1 MLPSVRHCVLEDSGF
16 HFWRGLSK
24 ERHVP
29 AACSCHFS
37 QGFNFSSIPF
47 CKAPSSRSL
56 GVLPHVQECLAAQIS
71 HPNPSLMPQ
80 QSDWLQDLL
89 KISCNI
95 LFLSRSLSQKA
106 LTGISLSPR
115 AGSQFWDG
123 CLFRKWFPS
132 SSLPALALLAWVL
145 HCVLQCKHTSL
156 PAEEEA
162 DLKPRETNCSQAEW
176 DTENKQIVYVPK
188 SAWIYHFCSPDYP
201 GLTKDSS
208 RCFFQHPVNEAG
220 TQSAD
225 LKPRKKL
232 GIGIKCRAMQ
242 CCPELKF
249 CYWLDDSYMSF
260 QD

>member
-1 MLPSVRHCVLEDSGF
+1 MCLPPAHATSLRALISPPYPFVKHQAAGAWGCFHMFRSVWQHRFPTQIHPWC
-16 HFWRGLSK
+16 
-24 ERHVP
+24 
-29 AACSCHFS
+29 
-37 QGFNFSSIPF
+37 
-47 CKAPSSRSL
+47 PSR
-56 GVLPHVQECLAAQIS
+56 VT
-71 HPNPSLMPQ
+71 
-80 QSDWLQDLL
+80 WLQDLL

-188 SAWIYHFCSPDYP
+188 SAWIYRFCSPDYP